1 MGRGTP
7 PRHHRVFRCFRTK
20 PLTFTKNFSMFRPL
34 SINIGL
40 RYAGSRHGHLS
51 LVTFVALMGLALS
64 VSVLLFVQGVVAGFE
79 RELTNRILGV
89 IPHVSVRARESIAT
103 PSGLLQLIGGI
114 PHVKGSAAVIEG
126 QALLSVGQKVRGV
139 TVTGIEPHQYR
150 QVSHIDQYVQGA
162 SLITL
167 TPGDYGIVVGIQ
179 LADELGLMIGSP
191 VAVVLPDVTV
201 TPLGA
206 FPRQKSF
213 RVQGILDTGSQ
224 LDRRYVFIHQI
235 DAAMLYRLG
244 EGVHSIKARLDDP
257 LRASDVRFEILANV
271 SNEFT
276 VSTWFQTYGPLYGAI
291 RAQKGMML
299 LLLSLLVAV
308 ASINLVSSLVMIVS
322 ERRGD
327 IAILRTMGS
336 NRWLLL
342 ATFVFLGIA
351 ISGVGVAAGI
361 GLGYVLGVFAEA
373 GFPMLESLLGVKL
386 MGEYIVDTLP
396 FAFTPTDVWNVTGI
410 AGLLTLLATLYPA
423 WRASSTN
430 PAEALQ
436 HE

>member
-1 MGRGTP
+1 
-7 PRHHRVFRCFRTK
+7 
-20 PLTFTKNFSMFRPL
+20 MFRPL
-34 SINIGL
+34 SINIGA
-40 RYAGSRHGHLS
+40 RYAGSRRSHLS
-51 LVTFVALMGLALS
+51 LVTIVALLGLALS

-79 RELTNRILGV
+79 RELTNRILGIV
-89 IPHVSVRARESIAT
+89 PHVSVRAREPIAT
-103 PSGLLQLIGGI
+103 PSGLLQLIDEI
-114 PHVKGSAAVIEG
+114 PHVQGSSAVIEG

-139 TVTGIEPHQYR
+139 SVTGIEPSQYR
-150 QVSHIDQYVQGA
+150 QVSQINQYVRGA
-162 SLITL
+162 NSVAL
-167 TPGDYGIVVGIQ
+167 TAGNYEIFVGRQ
-179 LADELGLMIGSP
+179 LADELGLVVGSP
-191 VAVVLPDVTV
+191 VALVLPGVTV

-224 LDRRYVFIHQI
+224 LDRRYVFIHRI
-235 DAAMLYRLG
+235 DAATLYRLG
-244 EGVHSIKARLDDP
+244 DGVHSIKVRLDDP

-271 SNEFT
+271 SNELT

-299 LLLSLLVAV
+299 LLLTLLVAV

-336 NRWLLL
+336 NRSLVL

-351 ISGVGVAAGI
+351 VSAVGVAAGI

-373 GFPMLESLLGVKL
+373 GFPLLESLLGVKL
-386 MGEYIVDTLP
+386 MGEYVVDTLP

-410 AGLLTLLATLYPA
+410 AGLLAVLATVYPA

-430 PAEALQ
+430 PTDALQ